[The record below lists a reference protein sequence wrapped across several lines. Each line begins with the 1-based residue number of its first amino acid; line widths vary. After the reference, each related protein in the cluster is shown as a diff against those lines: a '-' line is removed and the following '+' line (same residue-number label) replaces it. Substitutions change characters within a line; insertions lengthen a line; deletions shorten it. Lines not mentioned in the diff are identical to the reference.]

1 MYKDTFG
8 YFGQSE
14 FRQMLIHN
22 LPVEKFKTVLE
33 IGSYEGIFSC
43 FAAQSFADVVHTI
56 DPFDISDEGTTM
68 TYSVESN
75 FNHNVSVCSE
85 GHKIISHKTT
95 SDEFFKTNQDEFDLI
110 YVE

>member
-33 IGSYEGIFSC
+33 IGSYECIFSC
-43 FAAQSFADVVHTI
+43 FAEKSFADVVHTI

-75 FNHNVSVCSE
+75 FNYNVSVLS
-85 GHKIISHKTT
+85 
-95 SDEFFKTNQDEFDLI
+95 LI
-110 YVE
+110 HI